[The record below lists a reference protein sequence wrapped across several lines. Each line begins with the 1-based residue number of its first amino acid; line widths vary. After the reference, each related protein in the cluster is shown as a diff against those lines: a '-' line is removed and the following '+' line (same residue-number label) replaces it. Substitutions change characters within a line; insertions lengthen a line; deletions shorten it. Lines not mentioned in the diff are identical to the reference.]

1 MSLLFLKLETL
12 VSPDMLLICNLLCY
26 IWYVFFAIVQLV
38 VWSHKLVFRQHFTID
53 LLIYSLRF
61 RVIKKEGSK
70 MSDNSR
76 TNSFFLWHAAR
87 ILLSVVI
94 IGLPILGAVYAAFTL
109 T

>member
-26 IWYVFFAIVQLV
+26 IWYVFSAIVQFV

-53 LLIYSLRF
+53 LLIYFPKLI
-61 RVIKKEGSK
+61 VKKEGSR
-70 MSDNSR
+70 MSDNLH
-76 TNSFFLWHAAR
+76 TNSYFLWHAAR
-87 ILLSVVI
+87 FLLSVAI
-94 IGLPILGAVYAAFTL
+94 IGLPILGAVYAVSAL